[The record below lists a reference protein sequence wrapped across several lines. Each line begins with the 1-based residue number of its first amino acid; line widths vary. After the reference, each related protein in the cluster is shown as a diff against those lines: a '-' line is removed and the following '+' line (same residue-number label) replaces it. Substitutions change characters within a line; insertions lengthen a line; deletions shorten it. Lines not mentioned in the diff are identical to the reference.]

1 MCLWVYVEKEVP
13 QHSSQ
18 DHPVFKCFTSLHAKK
33 ILPAHWEKC
42 AGLRC
47 WKFRVKYSITIKSG
61 SGEHEQV
68 CVSVWGEEKKPYMVE
83 RSRKIIRSH
92 THTHICVHTWADLY
106 CRPGMH
112 RLLTI
117 LICFCIVAFVV
128 VFKSCKSWQYVRFSF
143 LVVFFFFYFPPV
155 CACVCAAQSGTET
168 TTESSCTGRQQRTKA
183 FQRALS
189 LSFSICVTVR
199 AYVWKRHLKRQ
210 RRKKYYLS
218 KTKHWIP
225 LTHFF
230 GGYMV
235 I

>member
-1 MCLWVYVEKEVP
+1 M
-13 QHSSQ
+13 S
-18 DHPVFKCFTSLHAKK
+18 KC
-33 ILPAHWEKC
+33 
-42 AGLRC
+42 
-47 WKFRVKYSITIKSG
+47 
-61 SGEHEQV
+61 V
-68 CVSVWGEEKKPYMVE
+68 CVWGEEKNPTWLRE
-83 RSRKIIRSH
+83 AGHKIIRSH
-92 THTHICVHTWADLY
+92 THTHLCPYMGRFILYAWHASPLDYSHLLLHCSICGSLQI
-106 CRPGMH
+106 MQ
-112 RLLTI
+112 I
-117 LICFCIVAFVV
+117 LAICKIF
-128 VFKSCKSWQYVRFSF
+128 FS
-143 LVVFFFFYFPPV
+143 VFFFFFSPV
-155 CACVCAAQSGTET
+155 CARVCAAQSGTET